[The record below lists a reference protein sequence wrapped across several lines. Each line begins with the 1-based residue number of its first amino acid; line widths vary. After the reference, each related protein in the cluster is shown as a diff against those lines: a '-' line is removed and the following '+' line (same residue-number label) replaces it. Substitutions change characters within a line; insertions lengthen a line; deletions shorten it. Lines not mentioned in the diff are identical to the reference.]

1 VPFRSKETLE
11 LWVGEFLQQG
21 HAVPGE
27 LEVLTHDGGAGEDTG
42 LIVMRFK
49 NTSTE
54 FYLQPV
60 GPYRPEWEVVFE
72 PREAS
77 NRASLAQVIG
87 LAEEVLL
94 ASALLAYLEGRSR
107 GPIEAHNAATS
118 TP

>member
-1 VPFRSKETLE
+1 MPFRSKETLE
-11 LWVGEFLQQG
+11 VWVGEFLQQG

-60 GPYRPEWEVVFE
+60 GPYRPEWEVIFE
-72 PREAS
+72 PRESA

-87 LAEEVLL
+87 LAEEVTI
-94 ASALLAYLEGRSR
+94 AAALLAYLEGRSR
-107 GPIEAHNAATS
+107 GHIEARSDTPATA
-118 TP
+118 